1 MRRMLSTS
9 GLAVSGL
16 VLAALFACSTGT
28 PALSETVT
36 PLRAADVQSGIGI
49 NTHVNYL
56 DTAYAKPAEVVKALK
71 YIGVSQVRE
80 QAPTPWFNGAA
91 PLDTYVYMAEQG
103 IRFDFVALGGEVEFT
118 KTITQTSALNTR
130 VPGMVSAI
138 EGFNEIDG
146 NHNFEWNGL
155 KGSAGGIASQK
166 ALFAA
171 VDKAPKLK
179 DVPVYD
185 VTGAEVMPESLVA
198 RADFANAHLYPQ
210 NGFAPD
216 GWFREMAGKAK
227 AKSHPLVITE
237 FGYASNLESGW
248 LVIGVGQI
256 GQAKGILS
264 GLFSGFE
271 NGVTRTYLYELLD
284 QKPDPENKEREW
296 HFGVYDNQY
305 RAKVAAVA
313 LHNVTSLLRD
323 SSAKANDFNVRPF
336 NLDLQNM
343 PSGGHKVVIEKSD
356 GTTLIVLWN
365 EQTFWD
371 RATGKPLESPSVP
384 VTIGLPA
391 GAKAQA
397 LFDPLTGSEPVKTF
411 AANQPVV
418 VDVPD
423 HPVILVMRR

>member
-1 MRRMLSTS
+1 MRGVFSTLGLAAS
-9 GLAVSGL
+9 GLAVTMFVASLSAGP
-16 VLAALFACSTGT
+16 VLA
-28 PALSETVT
+28 ETVT
-36 PLRAADVQSGIGI
+36 PLRAADVRAGIGI

-56 DTAYAKPAEVVKALK
+56 DTAYARPSEVVKALK
-71 YIGVSQVRE
+71 YIGVDQVRE
-80 QAPTPWFNGAA
+80 QAPTPWNSGSA

-103 IRFDFVALGGEVEFT
+103 IHFDFIALGETDFV
-118 KTITQTSALNTR
+118 KTISQTSTLNVS
-130 VPGMVSAI
+130 VPGAVSAI

-146 NHNFEWNGL
+146 NHNFEWSGL

-171 VDKAPKLK
+171 VGKAPKLK

-185 VTGAEVMPESLVA
+185 ITGAEVMPQSLA
-198 RADFANAHLYPQ
+198 GRADFANAHLYPQ
-210 NGFAPD
+210 NGFAPG
-216 GWFREMAGKAK
+216 GWFKEMAGLAK
-227 AKSHPLVITE
+227 GKQHPLVITE

-271 NGVTRTYLYELLD
+271 YGVARTYLYELFD

-296 HFGVYDNQY
+296 HFGLYDNQY
-305 RAKVAAVA
+305 RAKVGAVA
-313 LHNVTSLLRD
+313 LHNVTSQLND
-323 SSAKANDFNVRPF
+323 PSANARSFAVRPF

-343 PSGGHKVVIEKSD
+343 PATGHKVVIEKAD

-371 RATGKPLESPSVP
+371 RATGKALEAPAVP

-391 GAKAQA
+391 GAKIQG
-397 LFDPLTGSEPVKTF
+397 LYDPLKGGEPAKTF
-411 AANQPVV
+411 AVGQPVV
-418 VDVPD
+418 VDLPD
-423 HPVILVMRR
+423 HPVILVVRR